1 MASHIALLR
10 GINVGGRNKVGMA
23 ELREVV
29 TSLGHTGVRTYIQSG
44 NVLFSAPDGD
54 NAKLAT
60 ALQAAIAAAF
70 GLEVSVVV
78 LTRDELAWILDR
90 NPHPDEP
97 DPKRVHVVFLN
108 TDLPAALL
116 ERIKAAED
124 ADAAQGGG
132 TVTVVGPACICIPQ
146 AASATASWPWPCSA
160 SSANRARPASRRR
173 PGTGPR
179 PPSCCRCAR
188 RSEPPQPGKPG
199 QLPRL

>member
-54 NAKLAT
+54 HAKLAA
-60 ALQAAIAAAF
+60 ALETAIAAAF

-78 LTRDELAWILDR
+78 LSRDELAWILDR

-108 TDLPAALL
+108 AELPAALL

-124 ADAAQGGG
+124 ADAAKGGG
-132 TVTVVGPACICIPQ
+132 TVTVVGPALYLH
-146 AASATASWPWPCSA
+146 T
-160 SSANRARPASRRR
+160 PAGFGDSKLALALFRII
-173 PGTGPR
+173 
-179 PPSCCRCAR
+179 
-188 RSEPPQPGKPG
+188 GKPG
-199 QLPRL
+199 NTGVAATARNWATATKLLSLCEEK